1 MKKYLFKILSIL
13 SLILMFFSC
22 QNLDLPELG
31 DYPLDGPVITFIS
44 PNPTG
49 ATVLQTIE
57 PTTSLTIKFDVTDD
71 IAVKNIIIK
80 YDNKEIANMSSFTD
94 AKHVTVNNLVQKD
107 IPNGNHTITIVA
119 TDSDGKVSTQTVSFI
134 KKLAEPYVKKFN
146 GEVFYM
152 PFEGNFYDL
161 VSATP
166 ATEVGTPG
174 YSGGGAEGTPSSY
187 VAGANSYLTFPTSG
201 LSSNEFSG
209 SFWYQVNGSPD
220 RAGILVVGK
229 NTDRFQG
236 FRLFREGSGTKQRI
250 KLNVGTGSGES
261 WNDGGELNVGTGE
274 WVHIAFTISSTQ
286 SKIYFNGELQNT
298 SPLSAPIDWTGTS
311 QMVIGSGGTTF
322 SYWDHLS
329 DSSKMDELRIFNK
342 ALSSFEVKKVAGTAY
357 EPLYNGETFYMPFDG
372 KYNDRV
378 SDNLATVVGTPT
390 FAGAGHLGSNAYK
403 GAVDSYL
410 NYPISGLFGTDSFSV
425 TFWYKVNATPD
436 RSGILVV
443 GNPNVA
449 EDRTK
454 GFRIFREGSGT
465 EQRIKLNVGTGSGE
479 SWNDGNVINVATG
492 SWVHVAITVS
502 PTESKIYFNG
512 VLQNTSILS
521 NHVDWSNCSTLNI
534 GSGGPT
540 FNYWGHLSDLSALDE
555 LRLYNKALTQAEI
568 QSML

>member
-71 IAVKNIIIK
+71 IAVKNIIVK
-80 YDNKEIANMSSFTD
+80 YDNKEIANMSSFAD
-94 AKHVTVNNLVQKD
+94 VKHVTVNNLVQKD

-261 WNDGGELNVGTGE
+261 WNDGGELNVGTGQ

-298 SPLSAPIDWTGTS
+298 SPLSAPIDWAGTS

-403 GAVDSYL
+403 GAADSYL

>member
-71 IAVKNIIIK
+71 IAVKNIIVK
-80 YDNKEIANMSSFTD
+80 YDNKEIANMSSFAD
-94 AKHVTVNNLVQKD
+94 VKHVTVNNLVQKD

-261 WNDGGELNVGTGE
+261 WNDGGELNVGTGQ

-298 SPLSAPIDWTGTS
+298 SPLSAPIDWAGTS

-403 GAVDSYL
+403 GAADSYL

-534 GSGGPT
+534 GSGGTT

>member
-71 IAVKNIIIK
+71 IAVKNIIVK

>member
-80 YDNKEIANMSSFTD
+80 YDNKEIANMSSFAD
-94 AKHVTVNNLVQKD
+94 VKHVTVNNLVQKD

-166 ATEVGTPG
+166 ASEVGTPG

-261 WNDGGELNVGTGE
+261 WNDGGELNVGTGQ

>member
-166 ATEVGTPG
+166 ASEVGTPG